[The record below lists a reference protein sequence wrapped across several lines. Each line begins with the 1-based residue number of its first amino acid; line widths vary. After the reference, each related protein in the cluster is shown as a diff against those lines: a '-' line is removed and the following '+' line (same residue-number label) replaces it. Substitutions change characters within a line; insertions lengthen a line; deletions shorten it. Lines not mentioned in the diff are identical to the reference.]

1 MKTWFPSTL
10 AREAMTGDGSKPL
23 WQGEWDRVVMMHFAV
38 KPAAL
43 RPHVPFELD
52 ERDGMA
58 FVSAVAFTLRGMTMK
73 GVIGWLSPILRPVVT
88 HPFLNLRTY
97 VRHAG
102 ESGIYFLAEWVP
114 LVPTLLIARPIYGLP
129 YLPGRLDLRHDFDC
143 GSLHGEV
150 RSRLTD
156 GVLRYEGRCH
166 VGPDAAAAGTLT
178 EFLMERYTA
187 FTRWKGR
194 TKRFRV
200 WHPPWPQSPAEVEI
214 QDRSLFRETGAW
226 ADEACYVG
234 AHASPGLPMVWM
246 GAPEVLDQ

>member
-23 WQGEWDRVVMMHFAV
+23 WQGEWDRVVMMHFTV

-43 RPHVPFELD
+43 QPHVPFELD
-52 ERDGMA
+52 EWAGQA
-58 FVSAVAFTLRGMTMK
+58 FVSAVAFTLRRMTLK
-73 GVIGWLSPILRPVVT
+73 GVMGWLSPILRPVLT

-114 LVPTLLIARPIYGLP
+114 LVPTLLIARPMYGLP
-129 YLPGRLDLRHDFDC
+129 YLPGRLDYRHDF
-143 GSLHGEV
+143 GSGEFRGGV
-150 RSRLTD
+150 KSRLGD
-156 GVLRYEGRCH
+156 GLLRYQGRSETQ
-166 VGPDAAAAGTLT
+166 PESAEAGTLT

-187 FTRWKGR
+187 FTRWRGR

-200 WHPPWPQSPAEVEI
+200 WHPPWPQSFVEMEVR
-214 QDRSLFRETGAW
+214 DRSLFRETGVW
-226 ADEACYVG
+226 ADHASYVG
-234 AHASPGLPMVWM
+234 AHASRGLPMVWM
-246 GAPEVLDQ
+246 GAPELLDQ